1 MKLPAKK
8 TPNSA
13 LSLVICLTQ
22 QAARTF
28 SWNHINWKRRK
39 DETSKIS
46 SKKKDHNFMFEYF
59 VLDIYSVEQGR
70 QFSNRVFEEKSER
83 T

>member
-8 TPNSA
+8 TPNRA
-13 LSLVICLTQ
+13 LCLVICLT

-28 SWNHINWKRRK
+28 SWDHINWNRRK

-46 SKKKDHNFMFEYF
+46 SKDHNFMFQYF
-59 VLDIYSVEQGR
+59 VLDIYSNASRSISTGR
-70 QFSNRVFEEKSER
+70 KINKSRGEIYWY
-83 T
+83 

>member
-8 TPNSA
+8 TPNRA
-13 LSLVICLTQ
+13 LCLVICLT

-39 DETSKIS
+39 YETSKIS
-46 SKKKDHNFMFEYF
+46 SKDHNFMFEYF
-59 VLDIYSVEQGR
+59 VLDTITYSVERGR
-70 QFSNRVFEEKSER
+70 QFSNRVFKEKSER